1 MGKKIYEL
9 VISIEVLSF
18 INHTKEYT
26 CERGVLS
33 TLDERTHNY
42 LDAQSFFDANKRFL
56 YLKVRDEFERE
67 YGYSPTD
74 ILLGENG
81 VYIRE
86 EVTDE
91 KGETQY
97 ITKRALFQNIDY
109 AGKSFELSDIIKKKL
124 YKGNIKKFYE
134 CDQFRC
140 ELGGY
145 DSFFDGLD
153 NSLLDRI
160 KMGIYTSGDV
170 VWLWEW
176 IKDSKR
182 ICPLM
187 RFLLMDL
194 DKFEG
199 NINEYF
205 YEAIPEREK
214 IEVEKRPRTEETTY
228 SYRPP
233 YKDD

>member
-18 INHTKEYT
+18 VNHTNEYIY
-26 CERGVLS
+26 ERGILS
-33 TLDERTHNY
+33 TLDERTYNY
-42 LDAQSFFDANKRFL
+42 LDAKNFFDANKRFL
-56 YLKVRDEFERE
+56 YLRIRDEFERE

-81 VYIRE
+81 VYIQE
-86 EVTDE
+86 EIIDE
-91 KGETQY
+91 KGKIQY
-97 ITKRALFQNIDY
+97 ITKRALFKKIDY
-109 AGKSFELSDIIKKKL
+109 DGKSFELSDIIKKKL
-124 YKGNIKKFYE
+124 YKGNIKKFYD

-145 DSFFDGLD
+145 DSFFIGLD
-153 NSLLDRI
+153 NSLLSRI
-160 KMGIYTSGDV
+160 KMDRYTSEDV

-182 ICPLM
+182 LCPLM

-194 DKFEG
+194 DKYEG
-199 NINEYF
+199 NLNELF
-205 YEAIPEREK
+205 FETIPAREK
-214 IEVEKRPRTEETTY
+214 KR
-228 SYRPP
+228 
-233 YKDD
+233 